1 MASFSVRVLREVVL
15 RRMVRGVS
23 EGLRKWRV
31 RRAVNVSMGMKL
43 GGDMGWD
50 FITSANVL
58 RAVFVSF

>member
-1 MASFSVRVLREVVL
+1 M
-15 RRMVRGVS
+15 RGVS